1 LVVAAGLIVFMAA
14 LDMSI
19 VNVALPAISADVGLE
34 PGAVAWVVLGY
45 ILPIVAL
52 GLPSGRWLDQVGK
65 RAAFVF
71 LVSGFALASAL
82 AGAAPNAVWL
92 IGARIAQGA
101 FGAALFS
108 LISVL
113 VVMATKPEV
122 RGRAMGVVAT
132 VGPLGA
138 VSGPPIGGV
147 LVGTLG
153 WPAIFYVNIPVSL
166 VVIALALR
174 ALAPD
179 GGLRWPDRQWLSEAA
194 LIGGAA
200 TAVLL
205 ALSQAPTAG
214 FGWLALLLAAVPPL
228 WLWRRRPAS
237 RPVVELLGSPSL
249 RAAIASLALL
259 AAAGAVI
266 QFLGPFFLE
275 GFLQRSPEVTGL
287 TILAFPLAMAVLG
300 PVGGALADRWGSRR
314 MVLAGSMVMTAAMI
328 LFVPLGSGWQLPD
341 LIWRLALLGAGMGLF
356 AGPNQALAMSLA
368 PPQLMA
374 TTGAAT
380 SVARSLGFALGPAV
394 GAASWALTGYTLPGM
409 RGGIAAGAAMAALAA
424 VLIALARPRPQAVP
438 AVATADPA
446 VADPLVAGPAVA
458 SRGETGAVA
467 TAAPTGDGEAALDG
481 PSMLRQ
487 GADPGALRR

>member
-19 VNVALPAISADVGLE
+19 VNVALPAISADVGLA

-45 ILPIVAL
+45 MLPIVAL
-52 GLPSGRWLDQVGK
+52 GLPSGRWLDRVGK

-71 LVSGFALASAL
+71 LVAGFALASAL
-82 AGAAPNAVWL
+82 AGAAPGAAWL
-92 IGARIAQGA
+92 IAARIAQGA

-108 LISVL
+108 LTSVL

-138 VSGPPIGGV
+138 VSGPAIGGV
-147 LVGTLG
+147 LVGALG

-166 VVIALALR
+166 VVIVLALR

-179 GGLRWPDRQWLSEAA
+179 GGLRWPDRQWLTEAV

-214 FGWLALLLAAVPPL
+214 FGWLALALAAVPLL
-228 WLWRRRPAS
+228 WVWQRRPAS
-237 RPVVELLGSPSL
+237 RPVIELLRSP
-249 RAAIASLALL
+249 RMGVAVASLALL
-259 AAAGAVI
+259 AGAGAVV

-275 GFLQRSPEVTGL
+275 QFLGRSPEVTGL
-287 TILAFPLAMAVLG
+287 TILAFPLAMALLG
-300 PVGGALADRWGSRR
+300 PIGGALADRWGARR
-314 MVLAGSMVMTAAMI
+314 MVLAGSLVMTVALI
-328 LFVPLGSGWQLPD
+328 LFIPLGSGWHIQD
-341 LIWRLALLGAGMGLF
+341 LVWRLAVLGAGLGLF

-380 SVARSLGFALGPAV
+380 SVSRSLGFALGPAV
-394 GAASWALTGYTLPGM
+394 GAAGWALTGYTLPGM

-424 VLIALARPRPQAVP
+424 VMIALASRGRLAAP
-438 AVATADPA
+438 ARRGTATTAAAAPGAAAPA
-446 VADPLVAGPAVA
+446 TSEAAARNGAGPAA
-458 SRGETGAVA
+458 DGAV
-467 TAAPTGDGEAALDG
+467 PV
-481 PSMLRQ
+481 PSER
-487 GADPGALRR
+487 